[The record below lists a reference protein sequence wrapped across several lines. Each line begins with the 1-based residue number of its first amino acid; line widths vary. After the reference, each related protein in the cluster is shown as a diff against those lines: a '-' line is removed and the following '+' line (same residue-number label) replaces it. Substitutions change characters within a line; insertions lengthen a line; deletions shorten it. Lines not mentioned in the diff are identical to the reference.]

1 VRSGFEVLCAN
12 KNQSGTIVRLSGIG
26 WTLSHQEAIFRIN
39 SRQIRLYISIGDES
53 FDIGVRGEGD
63 AAYLILEPEEKALS
77 DVEGL
82 KSC

>member
-1 VRSGFEVLCAN
+1 MNSGFEILCAN
-12 KNQSGTIVRLSGIG
+12 KNHSGIIVRLSGVG
-26 WTLSHQEAIFRIN
+26 WSLSHREAIYRLN

-63 AAYLILEPEEKALS
+63 EAYLVLEPEEKALS
-77 DVEGL
+77 DVAGL